1 MPLSGGWSGCG
12 PKNMKLEPVPF
23 VYFPGD
29 KEIRDSVHA
38 RLAMKLAAREAQK
51 AKQSAGV
58 SAASPGKGEQ
68 SAGVSAASPGKGEQT
83 N

>member
-12 PKNMKLEPVPF
+12 SNHVKVEPVAF
-23 VYFPGD
+23 VHFPGD
-29 KEIRDSVHA
+29 KEIRNSVHA
-38 RLAMKLAAREAQK
+38 RLAKKMAAREAQK

-58 SAASPGKGEQ
+58 SAAPG
-68 SAGVSAASPGKGEQT
+68 AGEQT